1 MTDVELYNS
10 LTQNLTSNISSFVSG
25 EKSIKDFNKE
35 IIILVSLLLDI
46 QDNLTKKNK
55 EIKQI
60 QDKELEK
67 IFVKEEK
74 KKKIK
79 LLRRRNDESSDEE
92 INDED
97 NPLTILINPT
107 LQSYIPLSQISFS
120 FEHKLLNKDE
130 NFENDKINSKEEN
143 ILKFS
148 QSAILPIKNI
158 NYNKKL
164 EYESYIN
171 LLNEEEK
178 LENYNNKKEKTNFD
192 LISINKILFE
202 NQNKNEEEIIFD
214 NNLLYE
220 MQRTLTTSLG
230 GIINNNSNN
239 LNLNDFQRKTSS
251 IKKNYRT
258 DSYNFEYE
266 QFKKD
271 LSISTFTY
279 YNKKM
284 SNLYLRKMLDNYTKI
299 KTISDKTL
307 YCEDKMFLNLT
318 KIYLLKGGISDKKLY
333 EDTLRNLVYKGEN
346 CDFESFLNCFLKI
359 LRLEDE
365 QLIIKY
371 KFLLYILADENKEE
385 ITLNQLKQYCN
396 EILKC
401 KMIYDED
408 LYNEIRTKII
418 NKYNSLYK
426 GEYQVFSLR
435 NILLILET
443 FFENK

>member
-158 NYNKKL
+158 NYNKKI

-318 KIYLLKGGISDKKLY
+318 KIFLLKNGISEKKIY
-333 EDTLRNLVYKGEN
+333 EDTLRNLVYKGN
-346 CDFESFLNCFLKI
+346 KCNFESFLNCFSKI
-359 LRLEDE
+359 LKLSDDYS
-365 QLIIKY
+365 IIKF
-371 KFLLYILADENKEE
+371 KFLLYLFLDENSEE
-385 ITLNQLKQYCN
+385 INLNQLKQYYN
-396 EILKC
+396 EMLLNKL
-401 KMIYDED
+401 IYDED
-408 LYNEIRTKII
+408 ICNDIAENLIS
-418 NKYNSLYK
+418 KYNNLYK
-426 GEYQVFSLR
+426 GNNNVFIVR
-435 NILLILET
+435 NLLFVIES
-443 FFENK
+443 FFEHK